1 MVAAAVAVVGAIGGG
16 LLAANATSN
25 AADTAAAATTQA
37 STTAAQVQRDALA
50 QQKELAQPYTDLGKQ
65 AIPTLES
72 LLGIAPAGKPGA
84 AAGPTPQQ
92 TLEQLPGY
100 QFAKT
105 QGIDATKAAAASM
118 GLALSGNTLEGID
131 KFSTGLADQTYGEEV
146 NRLMG
151 IAGLGQAAAA
161 GQAAN
166 IGQGAANLGNIAMNQ
181 GNTLAGIAANQG
193 ASMGSIYGNIG
204 GSIATAAT
212 LRGLN
217 PGATAAPAYTP
228 MTIQD
233 VPSFTPDFGGSLG
246 PIPNAGI
253 Q

>member
-1 MVAAAVAVVGAIGGG
+1 MVAAAVIGAAVIGGT
-16 LLAANATSN
+16 LAANATSN

-37 STTAAQVQRDALA
+37 SNTAAQVQREALA

-72 LLGIAPAGKPGA
+72 LLGIAPPGKPGA

-146 NRLMG
+146 DRLMRV
-151 IAGLGQAAAA
+151 AGLGQAAAS

-166 IGQGAANLGNIAMNQ
+166 LGQGAASLGNIAMNQ

-193 ASMGSIYGNIG
+193 ASNASIYGNIG
-204 GSIATAAT
+204 SSLVTAAT
-212 LRGLN
+212 MRGLN
-217 PGATAAPAYTP
+217 PGTAAPPYTP
-228 MTIQD
+228 MTIPD
-233 VPSFTPDFGGSLG
+233 VPNFDFNPGTSLG
-246 PIPNAGI
+246 PVPNAGVM
-253 Q
+253 